1 MIRAVH
7 IDFGLYIAIAVCS
20 AFVAMFSSDDAAK
33 YLNPALLWWIK
44 NIFIVL
50 GAGFLSAKMFR
61 STQFGDDKQ
70 KQTET
75 QQWRINDKKSQPG
88 PVP

>member
-33 YLNPALLWWIK
+33 YINPATLWWIK
-44 NIFIVL
+44 NIFIVT

-70 KQTET
+70 KQHET
-75 QQWRINDKKSQPG
+75 QQWKIDEKLKAPG
-88 PVP
+88 PIP